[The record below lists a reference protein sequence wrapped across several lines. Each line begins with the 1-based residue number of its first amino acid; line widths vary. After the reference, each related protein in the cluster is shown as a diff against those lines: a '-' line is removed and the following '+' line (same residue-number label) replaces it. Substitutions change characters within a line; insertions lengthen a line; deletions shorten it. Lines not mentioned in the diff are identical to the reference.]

1 MVYNINAEFQSKQS
15 NEQRTTN
22 NQKSN
27 KMVKTRNQNQKA
39 QQSQQSKSEGMRTR
53 SGLKLERVELPAIK
67 LSKEMKRRANVRKE
81 IAKKSWKKQTDKR
94 DKTDMKCN
102 RFERLERLERLERDF
117 LKHVYHNGGE
127 MTAIWKN
134 FEMVFRDIDKLRLFQ
149 KRVEERQIILM

>member
-1 MVYNINAEFQSKQS
+1 M
-15 NEQRTTN
+15 
-22 NQKSN
+22 
-27 KMVKTRNQNQKA
+27 
-39 QQSQQSKSEGMRTR
+39 KSEGMITR

-81 IAKKSWKKQTDKR
+81 IAKKSWKKQTDK
-94 DKTDMKCN
+94 TDVKCN

-117 LKHVYHNGGE
+117 LKHVYHNAGE

-134 FEMVFRDIDKLRLFQ
+134 FEMVFHDIDKLRLFQ

>member
-1 MVYNINAEFQSKQS
+1 MQNSKANGQ
-15 NEQRTTN
+15 TN

-81 IAKKSWKKQTDKR
+81 IAKKSWKKQM
-94 DKTDMKCN
+94 DKTDVKCN
-102 RFERLERLERLERDF
+102 RFERLERLERDF

>member
-1 MVYNINAEFQSKQS
+1 
-15 NEQRTTN
+15 
-22 NQKSN
+22 
-27 KMVKTRNQNQKA
+27 
-39 QQSQQSKSEGMRTR
+39 MRTR

-94 DKTDMKCN
+94 DKTDAKCN
-102 RFERLERLERLERDF
+102 RFERLERLERDF

>member
-1 MVYNINAEFQSKQS
+1 
-15 NEQRTTN
+15 
-22 NQKSN
+22 
-27 KMVKTRNQNQKA
+27 MVKTRNQNQKA

-81 IAKKSWKKQTDKR
+81 IAKKSWKKQMDKM

-102 RFERLERLERLERDF
+102 RFERLERLERDF
-117 LKHVYHNGGE
+117 LKHVYHNAGE

-134 FEMVFRDIDKLRLFQ
+134 FEMAFRDIDKLRLFQ
-149 KRVEERQIILM
+149 KSVEGRQIILM

>member
-1 MVYNINAEFQSKQS
+1 MQNSKANGQ
-15 NEQRTTN
+15 TN

-53 SGLKLERVELPAIK
+53 SGLKLEKVELPAIK
-67 LSKEMKRRANVRKE
+67 ISKEMKRRANVKKE
-81 IAKKSWKKQTDKR
+81 IAKKSWKKQT

-102 RFERLERLERLERDF
+102 RFERLERLERDF
-117 LKHVYHNGGE
+117 LKHVYHNAGE

-149 KRVEERQIILM
+149 KQVEGRQIILM